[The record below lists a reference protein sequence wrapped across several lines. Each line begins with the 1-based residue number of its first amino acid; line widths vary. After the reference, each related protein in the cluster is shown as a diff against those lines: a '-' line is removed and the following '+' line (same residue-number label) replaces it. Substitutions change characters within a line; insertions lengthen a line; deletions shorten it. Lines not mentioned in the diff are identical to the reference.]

1 MSEQTEEPVQAAE
14 TVQEEVQEEAA
25 GVDLGVQP
33 NMEAIMHI
41 PLEISVEL
49 GRVKMPL
56 HELVRLSRGSV
67 VQLHKEANASVEIL
81 ANGAVFAQGE
91 VVKADGKLGVRVTEV
106 VSPTERALAL
116 A

>member
-1 MSEQTEEPVQAAE
+1 MSEQAEEAVQTEL
-14 TVQEEVQEEAA
+14 QEETP
-25 GVDLGVQP
+25 GVDMDIQP
-33 NMEAIMHI
+33 NLEAIMHI

-49 GRVKMPL
+49 GRVRMPL
-56 HELVRLSRGSV
+56 HELVHLDRGSV
-67 VQLHKEANASVEIL
+67 VQLHKEANAVVQIL

>member
-1 MSEQTEEPVQAAE
+1 MSEQEEGAAQAE
-14 TVQEEVQEEAA
+14 VREEMT
-25 GVDLGVQP
+25 DMDIQP
-33 NMEAIMHI
+33 NLEAIMHI

-49 GRVKMPL
+49 GRVRMPL
-56 HELVRLSRGSV
+56 HELVRLDRGSV
-67 VQLHKEANASVEIL
+67 VQLHKEANATVQIL

-106 VSPTERALAL
+106 VSPSERAIAL